1 MNIVFVYENCS
12 CMLENWNQEEN
23 GRGRRWSD
31 PEDED
36 KKNKKRAKN
45 EETIGTF

>member
-1 MNIVFVYENCS
+1 
-12 CMLENWNQEEN
+12 MLENWNQEEN
-23 GRGRRWSD
+23 GSGRRWSD

-36 KKNKKRAKN
+36 KKNKKRDNDENKN